1 MPSPNHF
8 YLVTLLHSRGLANP
22 LVIDPFDTMPKD
34 PSATSCCTC
43 TIYMLYAH
51 STLHLPQCTH
61 DQAVS
66 SYYVLP
72 SSTISSDPW
81 CWQSETTVLD
91 FWAVASFGTLVRTL
105 FVRFS
110 INAGARV
117 AKAAKRSS
125 TLCGSVRSPAS
136 LPDALRDSSP
146 RALHLAWHLTP
157 ASLYLVI
164 MPYLRLH
171 FALLNAVND
180 QTRTIP
186 LRAQARL
193 RASHKRRHAPLPLLM
208 SLASFE
214 SP

>member
-1 MPSPNHF
+1 LRRSPIGGRTPTADIFRRPRWTQSPNPF

-43 TIYMLYAH
+43 TIYMLYVH

-91 FWAVASFGTLVRTL
+91 FWVVASFGTLVRTL

-110 INAGARV
+110 INVGARV

-125 TLCGSVRSPAS
+125 TLCGSVRSPAL
-136 LPDALRDSSP
+136 LPGAPHRLAWCGALR
-146 RALHLAWHLTP
+146 
-157 ASLYLVI
+157 
-164 MPYLRLH
+164 
-171 FALLNAVND
+171 
-180 QTRTIP
+180 TRG
-186 LRAQARL
+186 
-193 RASHKRRHAPLPLLM
+193 SRRRGCYRITH
-208 SLASFE
+208 
-214 SP
+214 